1 MRICVVDEMVYYYII
16 RFMADHVKCN
26 FRDGLLKLCCILY
39 LDVFCF
45 VLCLF
50 VFCFGCSQAYAKW
63 FVRTFESPRR
73 CSRNFILGM
82 RL

>member
-1 MRICVVDEMVYYYII
+1 MRICVVGEMVYYYII

-45 VLCLF
+45 VFVCLF
-50 VFCFGCSQAYAKW
+50 
-63 FVRTFESPRR
+63 FV
-73 CSRNFILGM
+73 LGVVKPM
-82 RL
+82 QNGL